1 MDERQVHMEAAD
13 RRQRE
18 TFPYDLALSEGF
30 RMVGWREHEML
41 VAEGH
46 YRCPHC
52 RRADVAE
59 MSGMD
64 ISRR

>member
-1 MDERQVHMEAAD
+1 MDERQVHIEAAG

-18 TFPYDLALSEGF
+18 MFFTDHASQGF
-30 RMVGWREHEML
+30 RMVGWREHEIL

-52 RRADVAE
+52 RRADTAE
-59 MSGMD
+59 MTGTSL
-64 ISRR
+64 SRR

>member
-1 MDERQVHMEAAD
+1 MDERQVHIETVGY
-13 RRQRE
+13 RRQE
-18 TFPYDLALSEGF
+18 GFPTDHVLTEGF

-41 VAEGH
+41 VEGGH

-52 RRADVAE
+52 RRADMAE
-59 MSGMD
+59 MGGTD